1 MALIRSFKELEVWQE
16 AHRLVMVAYQATE
29 KFPRREQFGLTIQ
42 FRRAAVSIP
51 ANIAEG
57 FGRRSTKEFLQSLA
71 IANGSLEE
79 ARYYSHLARELNY
92 IPQQDHETLEN
103 QCGVVARLLSGLTRS
118 LKVRLKTQ
126 SSPVTGHRSPA
137 TRG

>member
-1 MALIRSFKELEVWQE
+1 
-16 AHRLVMVAYQATE
+16 MVYQATE
-29 KFPRREQFGLTIQ
+29 KFPSRERFGLGIQ
-42 FRRAAVSIP
+42 FRRAAISIP

-79 ARYYSHLARELNY
+79 ARYYSYLACELKY
-92 IPQQDHETLEN
+92 IPAQEYETLEK

-118 LKVRLKTQ
+118 LKARLKAQ
-126 SSPVTGHRSPA
+126 SSPVTGHRSPG

>member
-1 MALIRSFKELEVWQE
+1 VALIRCFRELEVWQE
-16 AHRLVMVAYQATE
+16 AHRLVMMVYQATE

-79 ARYYSHLARELNY
+79 CRYYSYLARELNY
-92 IPQQDHETLEN
+92 IQQGEYEALEN

-118 LKVRLKTQ
+118 LKARLGT
-126 SSPVTGHRSPA
+126 SPVTGYRSPV